1 MTQIQSL
8 KSSLNINKIYNE
20 DCLETMKRM
29 EDDSIDLVVT
39 SPPYADRRK
48 TTYGGIHPDKYV
60 EWFLNISEEIK
71 RVLKPTGSFVVNIKE
86 NVVDGERHTYVLELI
101 IAMRK
106 QGWLWTEEYM
116 WHKKNS
122 FPGYWP
128 NRFRDGWERL
138 LHFNKDKK
146 FNMYQDQVKVPVAEG
161 TKKRVQNLS
170 EKDKIRV
177 ESSTG
182 SGFGKNISNLVN
194 KEMVLPDNVLH
205 LAPETSNKSHSAAY
219 PEKLPEFFINLF
231 TKPNDLVY
239 DPFMGSGTTA
249 KVAIDLNRNFVGS
262 ELSEEYYEVSQK
274 RINQNENSKKF
285 FEWK

>member
-1 MTQIQSL
+1 M
-8 KSSLNINKIYNE
+8 NINKIYNE

-71 RVLKPTGSFVVNIKE
+71 RVLKPTGSFVLNIKE

-122 FPGYWP
+122 YPGYWP

-138 LHFNKDKK
+138 LHFTKEKK
-146 FNMYQDQVKVPVAEG
+146 FNMYQDQVKVPVSEG
-161 TKKRVQNLS
+161 TKKRAQNLS
-170 EKDKIRV
+170 EKDKTRV

-205 LAPETSNKSHSAAY
+205 LATETSSKSHSAAY

>member
-60 EWFLNISEEIK
+60 EWFLTISEEIK
-71 RVLKPTGSFVVNIKE
+71 RVIKPSGSFVVNIKE

-122 FPGYWP
+122 YPGYWP

-138 LHFNKDKK
+138 LHFTKEKK
-146 FNMYQDQVKVPVAEG
+146 FNMYQDQVKVPVSEG
-161 TKKRVQNLS
+161 TKKRAQNLS
-170 EKDKIRV
+170 EKDKTRV

-205 LAPETSNKSHSAAY
+205 LATETSSKSHSAAY
-219 PEKLPEFFINLF
+219 PEKLPEFFIKLF

-262 ELSEEYYEVSQK
+262 ELSEEYYEVCQK

-285 FEWK
+285 FEWN

>member
-1 MTQIQSL
+1 ME
-8 KSSLNINKIYNE
+8 INKIYNE
-20 DCLETMKRM
+20 SCLETMKRM
-29 EDDSIDLVVT
+29 EDNSIDLIVT

-60 EWFLNISEEIK
+60 DWWLEISKEVQ
-71 RVLKPTGSFVVNIKE
+71 RVLKPTGSFVLNIKE

-128 NRFRDGWERL
+128 NRLRDGWERL
-138 LHFNKDKK
+138 LHFTKEKK
-146 FNMYQDQVKVPVAEG
+146 FNMYQDQVKVPIGDWAKTRLENP
-161 TKKRVQNLS
+161 T
-170 EKDKIRV
+170 EYDKERQ
-177 ESSTG
+177 ESSVG
-182 SGFGKNISNLVN
+182 SGFGVKRANWVDKDL
-194 KEMVLPDNVLH
+194 VLPNNVLH
-205 LAPETSNKSHSAAY
+205 LAAEAANKSHSAAY

-231 TKPNDLVY
+231 TQPKDIVY

-249 KVAIDLNRNFVGS
+249 KVSIELNRNFVGS
-262 ELSEEYYEVSQK
+262 EISEEYCEVANK
-274 RINQNENSKKF
+274 RINQNENTRKF

>member
-1 MTQIQSL
+1 
-8 KSSLNINKIYNE
+8 
-20 DCLETMKRM
+20 M

-122 FPGYWP
+122 YPGYWP

-138 LHFNKDKK
+138 LHFTKEKK
-146 FNMYQDQVKVPVAEG
+146 FNMYQDQVKVPVSEG

-170 EKDKIRV
+170 EKDKTRV

-205 LAPETSNKSHSAAY
+205 LATETSSKSHSAAY

-231 TKPNDLVY
+231 TQPKDLVY

-285 FEWK
+285 FEWN

>member
-1 MTQIQSL
+1 ME
-8 KSSLNINKIYNE
+8 INKTYNE
-20 DCLETMKRM
+20 SCLETMKRM

-48 TTYGGIHPDKYV
+48 STYGGIHPDNYV
-60 EWFLNISEEIK
+60 DWFLTISDELK
-71 RVLKPTGSFVVNIKE
+71 RVLKPTGSFVLNIKE

-128 NRFRDGWERL
+128 NRLRDGWERL
-138 LHFNKDKK
+138 LHFTKEKK
-146 FNMYQDQVKVPVAEG
+146 FNMYQDQVKVPIGDWAKTRLENP
-161 TKKRVQNLS
+161 T
-170 EKDKIRV
+170 EYDKERQ
-177 ESSTG
+177 ESSVG
-182 SGFGKNISNLVN
+182 SGFGVKRANWVDKDL
-194 KEMVLPDNVLH
+194 VLPNNVLH
-205 LAPETSNKSHSAAY
+205 LAAEAANKSHSAAY

-231 TKPNDLVY
+231 TQPKDVVY

-249 KVAIDLNRNFVGS
+249 KVSIELNRNFVGS
-262 ELSEEYYEVSQK
+262 EISEEYCEVANK
-274 RINQNENSKKF
+274 RINQNENTRKF

>member
-1 MTQIQSL
+1 
-8 KSSLNINKIYNE
+8 
-20 DCLETMKRM
+20 M

-138 LHFNKDKK
+138 LHFTKEKK

-205 LAPETSNKSHSAAY
+205 LATETSSKSHSAAY

-231 TKPNDLVY
+231 TQPKDLVY

-285 FEWK
+285 FEWN

>member
-1 MTQIQSL
+1 
-8 KSSLNINKIYNE
+8 
-20 DCLETMKRM
+20 M

-48 TTYGGIHPDKYV
+48 STYGGIHPDNYV
-60 EWFLNISEEIK
+60 DWFLTISDELK
-71 RVLKPTGSFVVNIKE
+71 RVLKPTGSFVLNIKE

-128 NRFRDGWERL
+128 NRLRDGWERL
-138 LHFNKDKK
+138 LHFTKEKK
-146 FNMYQDQVKVPVAEG
+146 FNMYQDQVKVPIGDWAKTRLENP
-161 TKKRVQNLS
+161 T
-170 EKDKIRV
+170 EYDKERQ
-177 ESSTG
+177 ESSVG
-182 SGFGKNISNLVN
+182 SGFGVKRANWVDKDL
-194 KEMVLPDNVLH
+194 VLPNNVLH
-205 LAPETSNKSHSAAY
+205 LAAEAANKSHSAAY

-231 TKPNDLVY
+231 TQPKDVVY

-249 KVAIDLNRNFVGS
+249 KVSIELNRNFVGS
-262 ELSEEYYEVSQK
+262 EISEEYCEVANK
-274 RINQNENSKKF
+274 RINQNENTRKF